1 MKYKLAAVGLILF
14 LVGCQS
20 SGDQA
25 TDSGMSS
32 AREQRKTLVLIK
44 EPLIELSEGGSAS
57 LMCNGTYK
65 VDGGRDVPDLRD
77 FPYFSCQ
84 GRYTLTLTGKKGTT
98 VTLFR
103 QFNFQKEKGFMVI
116 VKKDNRKLWVI
127 NLDDIE
133 RGKWVSVPANRDT
146 GAYDVFLKSKSM
158 FDQFISSAKWG
169 LWWQGDTPG

>member
-32 AREQRKTLVLIK
+32 AHEQRVALVLNK
-44 EPLIELSEGGSAS
+44 EALFSGGRAEVLACSG
-57 LMCNGTYK
+57 LYK
-65 VDGGRDVPDLRD
+65 VDGGRDVPDMRN
-77 FPYFSCQ
+77 FPYYSCE
-84 GRYTLTLTGKKGTT
+84 GRYTVTLTGKKGTT

-116 VKKDNRKLWVI
+116 VKNDNRKLWVI

-146 GAYDVFLKSKSM
+146 GAYDVFLKSKPM

-169 LWWQGDTPG
+169 QWWQGDTPN